1 MVRFEA
7 LQENHTYIKPFRM
20 CPPLDWLQSCTHLEL
35 PLLQNVNKD
44 GEKRRRAEEEG
55 SKRCRK
61 EAGRK
66 TKNV

>member
-1 MVRFEA
+1 
-7 LQENHTYIKPFRM
+7 M